1 MNLAT
6 EISNFVSDLMDRAS
20 GSVHVANYTSGD
32 TVTYALSDDSTYVR
46 LIVHRA
52 EKRNTSEAIV
62 STIAPNLVRMLTE
75 STEQQRNVEGIGQ
88 LTRELEEQG

>member
-6 EISNFVSDLMDRAS
+6 EISNFVSDLMGRAS

-32 TVTYALSDDSTYVR
+32 TVTYVLSDDSTYVR

-52 EKRNTSEAIV
+52 EKRNTSEVIV

-75 STEQQRNVEGIGQ
+75 NTEQQQSGNNTEM